1 MKSRFVG
8 TVEIKFSD
16 GGVYDKCKI
25 KEKASKGKNHFLNAV
40 TTAIGTIIGD
50 YSRAVKEGK
59 ITDPEWEGVR

>member
-25 KEKASKGKNHFLNAV
+25 KEKASKGKNHFLNPV
-40 TTAIGTIIGD
+40 TTAIGIIIGD
-50 YSRAVKEGK
+50 Y
-59 ITDPEWEGVR
+59 